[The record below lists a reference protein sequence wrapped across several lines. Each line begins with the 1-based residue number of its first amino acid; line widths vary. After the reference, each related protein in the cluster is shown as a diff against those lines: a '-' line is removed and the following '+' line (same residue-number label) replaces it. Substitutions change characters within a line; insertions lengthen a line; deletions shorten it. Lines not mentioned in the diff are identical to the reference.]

1 MQIILNV
8 QTYYT
13 YHAAVLEVRRNV
25 LTAFIYNLAT
35 YILYYN
41 SYIDIYYI

>member
-1 MQIILNV
+1 MQIIMNV
-8 QTYYT
+8 KIYYK

-35 YILYYN
+35 YI
-41 SYIDIYYI
+41 YIIIAT